1 MLDFIEKLNNFA
13 ERNDLQF
20 WFRCKNTITGYT
32 ECYFF
37 DPKTGKKMDY
47 TINFT
52 GISNVMNIANQII
65 SDMEHN
71 YLKTAKFH

>member
-20 WFRCKNTITGYT
+20 WFRYKDMKTRYS

-37 DPKTGKKMDY
+37 DPKTGKKRDY

-52 GISNVMNIANQII
+52 DIGNVMVAANQII

-71 YLKTAKFH
+71 YLKNAKFH